1 MSLRHPKSTLLLAAS
16 RVNKCLHSFSCWRH
30 IVGKTIT
37 AARMFKM
44 NEALRAVSQHPEK
57 MTAQKEDFIRQQL
70 SIVKKASTERV
81 PLTYNHYCAC
91 LLKSVPKSASLAAHR
106 NCICQQTVRTPPN
119 SEATAVA
126 RGHRICIFSL
136 QHRDTRR
143 TQSLKVRHS
152 NSGSANT
159 TKRKYLDNNRW

>member
-1 MSLRHPKSTLLLAAS
+1 MSLRHPKSTLLLVAS

-30 IVGKTIT
+30 IVGKTII

-57 MTAQKEDFIRQQL
+57 MTTQKEEFIRQQL

-91 LLKSVPKSASLAAHR
+91 LLKSVPKSAR
-106 NCICQQTVRTPPN
+106 NCICQQTVRTAPS

-126 RGHRICIFSL
+126 RGHRIRILSL
-136 QHRDTRR
+136 QHRGTRR

-152 NSGSANT
+152 NNGSANT